1 MSKNEGTV
9 SIVNH
14 EMVSIQEFNVKSLEQ
29 VARGKSAADNRT
41 KLTFLLKKRSCK
53 KKLFFLFKLIW
64 MMTVLKRLK

>member
-29 VARGKSAADNRT
+29 VAKGQSAADNRT
-41 KLTFLLKKRSCK
+41 KLTFLLKKQSRK
-53 KKLFFLFKLIW
+53 KN
-64 MMTVLKRLK
+64 